1 MVNRTRTTVPQCTC
15 TAVTPYQ
22 VLVMALVVSSNYVL
36 PEVTV
41 ALQTCIYIS
50 VLFSERGTYI
60 DSYIQNGQIEKK
72 CKT

>member
-1 MVNRTRTTVPQCTC
+1 M
-15 TAVTPYQ
+15 AV
-22 VLVMALVVSSNYVL
+22 VVSSNYVL

-60 DSYIQNGQIEKK
+60 DSYLQNGQIEKQM
-72 CKT
+72 